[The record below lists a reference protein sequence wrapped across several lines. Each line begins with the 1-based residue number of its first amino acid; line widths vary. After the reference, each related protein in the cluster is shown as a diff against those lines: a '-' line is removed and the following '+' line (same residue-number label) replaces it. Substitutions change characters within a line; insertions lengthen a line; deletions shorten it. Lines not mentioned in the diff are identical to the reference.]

1 MYHLVDDSYP
11 QMSPHQRALYL
22 IEPLAIELGIW
33 QPFYEN
39 HTLSWLRW
47 WDSEGNLLLSA
58 AERVEV
64 EKPRGDR
71 LTNIAEQE
79 RQRAEKS
86 ELARRNAIPQLLA
99 TGMSVEQIGQILS
112 LTVEE
117 VRKISG

>member
-1 MYHLVDDSYP
+1 MYHLADDSYP

-47 WDSEGNLLLSA
+47 LDSEGNLLLSA
-58 AERVEV
+58 SERVEL
-64 EKPRGDR
+64 EKPRSDR

-79 RQRAEKS
+79 RQ
-86 ELARRNAIPQLLA
+86 
-99 TGMSVEQIGQILS
+99 
-112 LTVEE
+112 
-117 VRKISG
+117 

>member
-79 RQRAEKS
+79 HRQT
-86 ELARRNAIPQLLA
+86 ELARQQAELAELARINAIW
-99 TGMSVEQIGQILS
+99 TSCFYG
-112 LTVEE
+112 
-117 VRKISG
+117 

>member
-1 MYHLVDDSYP
+1 MYYLVDDSYP

-33 QPFYEN
+33 QPLYEN
-39 HTLSWLRW
+39 HTLSSLRW

-79 RQRAEKS
+79 RQQA
-86 ELARRNAIPQLLA
+86 ELARQ
-99 TGMSVEQIGQILS
+99 
-112 LTVEE
+112 
-117 VRKISG
+117 

>member
-33 QPFYEN
+33 QPLYEN
-39 HTLSWLRW
+39 HTLSSLRW

-79 RQRAEKS
+79 RQQA
-86 ELARRNAIPQLLA
+86 ELARQ
-99 TGMSVEQIGQILS
+99 
-112 LTVEE
+112 
-117 VRKISG
+117 